1 MRLMRRS
8 SVSTRRRRLL
18 GDHGWEN
25 APAAPPN
32 RHGRRRPG
40 PSFASAFLYE
50 PRDVHALVGRPTR
63 SPCILPRRRNPNSP
77 PSTCV
82 SPSPSPRGAT
92 TLAAETDDGH
102 RLGRLGRGEGR
113 TKGRDSG
120 FDWKRESLGI
130 GGEVRFRKEPPAREG
145 RVESGMDKR
154 QRAMLV
160 LLVLLVLFSALTMG
174 AGGVESIVIYARKLG
189 NVVVTCEEAKEARER
204 SRIPYLVLH
213 RCWLRNHPVAGYAA
227 LVFFMVVW
235 FYILGNVASEC
246 FCASLEGIS
255 DIFRIPPTLSGVTL
269 LPFGNGAPDL
279 FSSLA
284 SFAYEPSVGLNSVL
298 GGGLFVTTL
307 VVGVVSIV
315 GVGER
320 SVQKHCFVRDVLF
333 YLLAVLSMMAMYL
346 VPSATVWHASYMLF
360 LYVLYGISVWW
371 IEKKVQVHQFGEENP
386 TTPLL
391 QGNEEREIEMGEVDQ
406 AHHEGLS
413 RLPQW
418 EASRLAQHSVFA
430 HDKPK
435 PRPLWDHSGAERVC
449 TPVCATCLWYLG
461 EAIHFPQKLTIPPVS
476 ETSWSKTFA
485 SVSIVGAALSLT
497 WIWGNPTSDLL
508 GFPLWIFVLGIST
521 VGSMLSLVFSTKAPP
536 QQDWVRLFW
545 ILLAFIMSVAWIDLA
560 AGELVSAMV
569 ALARLLAVSPGILG
583 GTLLAWGNSIG
594 DLISNSTIAKSP
606 STGGIQ
612 MAISGCY
619 AGPLFNLLVGIGL
632 SLFLTCL
639 RQYPQH
645 MVLPIDSR
653 LLWIGVFISVGL
665 ITSLA
670 ITLNDKF
677 RISKQLGF
685 VLLVIYGIFMIRQ
698 FVSTSQV

>member
-1 MRLMRRS
+1 M
-8 SVSTRRRRLL
+8 
-18 GDHGWEN
+18 
-25 APAAPPN
+25 
-32 RHGRRRPG
+32 
-40 PSFASAFLYE
+40 E
-50 PRDVHALVGRPTR
+50 PRHRNMVAVLVV
-63 SPCILPRRRNPNSP
+63 L
-77 PSTCV
+77 
-82 SPSPSPRGAT
+82 AT
-92 TLAAETDDGH
+92 
-102 RLGRLGRGEGR
+102 
-113 TKGRDSG
+113 
-120 FDWKRESLGI
+120 
-130 GGEVRFRKEPPAREG
+130 
-145 RVESGMDKR
+145 
-154 QRAMLV
+154 
-160 LLVLLVLFSALTMG
+160 FSACSMG
-174 AGGVESIVIYARKLG
+174 AGWIQGVVNYARKLKR
-189 NVVVTCEEAKEARER
+189 VVITCEQAKEAKER

-213 RCWLRNHPVAGYAA
+213 RCWLETHPVVGYVV
-227 LVFFMVVW
+227 LVLFIVFW

-298 GGGLFVTTL
+298 GGGLFVTTV

-320 SVQKHCFVRDVLF
+320 NVQKHCFVRDVLF

-346 VPSATVWHASYMLF
+346 FPRATIWHASYL
-360 LYVLYGISVWW
+360 LLLYGMYGVSVWW
-371 IEKKVQVHQFGEENP
+371 IEKRVQVHQFGEENP

-391 QGNEEREIEMGEVDQ
+391 EQSQEREIEMGEVDQ

-430 HDKPK
+430 HTKPK
-435 PRPLWDHSGAERVC
+435 PRPLWEQSSSKRMC
-449 TPVCATCLWYLG
+449 TPICTTCLWYLG
-461 EAIHFPQKLTIPPVS
+461 EAINFPQKLTIPPVS

-485 SVSIVGAALSLT
+485 SISILGSALSLT
-497 WIWGNPTSDLL
+497 WIWGNPSSDSL
-508 GFPLWIFVLGIST
+508 GFPLWMLALGIGI
-521 VGSMLSLVFSTKAPP
+521 VGCLFSFVFTTEAPP
-536 QQDWVRLFW
+536 RQDSVRFFW
-545 ILLAFIMSVAWIDLA
+545 ILLAFMMSIAWIDLV

-594 DLISNSTIAKSP
+594 DLIANSTIAKSP

-632 SLFLTCL
+632 SMFLTCL
-639 RQYPQH
+639 RQYPH
-645 MVLPIDSR
+645 RMILPIDSR
-653 LLWIGVFISVGL
+653 LVWIGLFISVGL
-665 ITSLA
+665 VSSLV

-677 RISKQLGF
+677 RITKQLGIF
-685 VLLVIYGIFMIRQ
+685 LLLLYGMFMIRQ
-698 FVSTSQV
+698 FLTTSSE